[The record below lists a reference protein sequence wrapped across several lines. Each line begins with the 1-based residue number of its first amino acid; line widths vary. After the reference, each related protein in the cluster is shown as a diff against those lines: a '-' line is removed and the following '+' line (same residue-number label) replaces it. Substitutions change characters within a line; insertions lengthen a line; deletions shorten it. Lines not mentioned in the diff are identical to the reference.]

1 MSVPRVRPQ
10 IEPGI
15 DWGLKRVRASESVS
29 TAFVAQRCATHGARM
44 KDVVE
49 ISTHLR
55 RARFPQHGGRAWQLE
70 QCTRWAL
77 HTCEHTECV
86 PMRPGRSTPTT
97 ALVWCCLVVRP
108 GPLSSAILNFHVL
121 HATTAFNVDH
131 KFYRRRRPQKIN
143 NMAQEPFSL
152 DLVFDP
158 VCCTPATM
166 PTIALGAYHNL
177 SQESLE
183 TVAESPVAYV
193 TKGIYRGD
201 ASGIPVA
208 IKSAST
214 HPHFSKQPHDILK
227 ELRFLTKL
235 SHVNVC
241 TLSPAIH
248 EALSCTMR
256 GYRCAWAWYRA
267 SD

>member
-1 MSVPRVRPQ
+1 MRPNAA
-10 IEPGI
+10 IN
-15 DWGLKRVRASESVS
+15 AN
-29 TAFVAQRCATHGARM
+29 HGACLALFGCGSSRA
-44 KDVVE
+44 VVLSNSE
-49 ISTHLR
+49 PCPACHHSLQR
-55 RARFPQHGGRAWQLE
+55 RSQVFQE
-70 QCTRWAL
+70 
-77 HTCEHTECV
+77 
-86 PMRPGRSTPTT
+86 
-97 ALVWCCLVVRP
+97 
-108 GPLSSAILNFHVL
+108 
-121 HATTAFNVDH
+121 
-131 KFYRRRRPQKIN
+131 RRPQKIN

-158 VCCTPATM
+158 VRCTPATM

-201 ASGIPVA
+201 ASGSPVA

-214 HPHFSKQPHDILK
+214 HPHFSKQPHDIVK

-241 TLSPAIH
+241 TLCPAIH

-256 GYRCAWAWYRA
+256 GHRCAWAWYRA